1 MRTIR
6 ALLFVIV
13 SMIACNKDNTLSPT
27 TNKQPETCDF
37 LQGKY
42 NTVARMSPQ
51 EQAIALRRGG
61 ANTRDTDKDGIVDS
75 KDNCRTIF
83 NPDQTDTDKDGIGD
97 ACDVVNDDPD
107 MDGILTAVDNCPN
120 VFNPTQTDTDGDG
133 IGDAC
138 DVVPPSDVD
147 GDGIPDTN
155 DNCVN
160 VPNPNQSDI
169 DLDGVGDACDSFN
182 NTDTDKDGVPDV
194 NDNCVNVANPDQK
207 DSDSDGI
214 GDPCDP
220 TPILDADK
228 DGIADNI
235 DNCPL
240 NFNPNQADSDAD
252 GKGDACDPIEP
263 PTVIHP
269 WVILLDFD
277 GHNVSTVY
285 WNQGVPFY
293 ATPSGMSAVEINNI
307 VAEVKKDY
315 AAFPITITTDT
326 SIYLKASPIKRQRVV
341 ITEYNEWYGST
352 GGVAYI
358 DGIDWSGGSYSFGE
372 VPAFVFSKRLS
383 YNQKYIGEAL
393 SHEAG
398 HTLGLYHQIQ
408 CSSTGAFLSEYSNGG
423 SANTIAPIMG
433 VSYYRPGE
441 WWIGPNSFGCTSI
454 QNDSLKIRQKVGY

>member
-1 MRTIR
+1 
-6 ALLFVIV
+6 
-13 SMIACNKDNTLSPT
+13 
-27 TNKQPETCDF
+27 
-37 LQGKY
+37 
-42 NTVARMSPQ
+42 MSPQ
-51 EQAIALRRGG
+51 EQLIALRKGG

-75 KDNCRTIF
+75 KDNCKATF
-83 NPDQTDTDKDGIGD
+83 NPDQADIDGDGIGD

-107 MDGILTAVDNCPN
+107 KDGVLSLVDNCPN
-120 VFNPTQTDTDGDG
+120 VYNPNQLDTDVDG
-133 IGDAC
+133 IGDVC

-147 GDGIPDTN
+147 KDGIPDTN

-169 DLDGVGDACDSFN
+169 DGDGVGDVCDSFN
-182 NTDTDKDGVPDV
+182 NTDTDKDGIPDV
-194 NDNCVNVANPDQK
+194 NDNCVNVANSDQK

-214 GDPCDP
+214 GDICDP

-235 DNCPL
+235 DNCPS

-263 PTVIHP
+263 PTIIYP

-277 GHNVSTVY
+277 GHYVNTPY
-285 WNQGVPFY
+285 WNGGIPFY

-315 AAFPITITTDT
+315 AQFPVTVTTDT
-326 SIYLKASPIKRQRVV
+326 SIYQKASTIKRQRIV
-341 ITEYNEWYGST
+341 ITSYNEWYGSS

-372 VPAFVFSKRLS
+372 VPAFVFSKTLS
-383 YNQKYIGEAL
+383 YNQKYIGEAI
-393 SHEAG
+393 SHETG

-408 CSSTGAFLSEYSNGG
+408 CSSTGTFLSEYFNGG
-423 SANTIAPIMG
+423 SSPNAPIMG

-441 WWIGPNSFGCTSI
+441 WWIGPNSLGCTTI